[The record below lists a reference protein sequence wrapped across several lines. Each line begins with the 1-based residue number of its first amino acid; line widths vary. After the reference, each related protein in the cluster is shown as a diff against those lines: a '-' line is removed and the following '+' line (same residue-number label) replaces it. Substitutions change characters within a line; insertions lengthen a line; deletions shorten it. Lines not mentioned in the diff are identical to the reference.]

1 MQINKHY
8 LIIICFTICLGLIQ
22 SQTYSING
30 TILNFETEKPVI
42 NVNIYVENSNIRA
55 VSNKDGF
62 FTLYLNNQLENNI
75 DINIE
80 MIGFETKI
88 IHIDLLKPTINLDN
102 IYLKNQSIDLESVH
116 IHSHQ
121 HKTNQISDI
130 LLSGQKLNQNRTGNI
145 ATTLANQPNI
155 GVNSFGNVTSKPVL
169 RGYSG
174 DRFLLTR
181 DGNEI
186 GDLS

>member
-75 DINIE
+75 V
-80 MIGFETKI
+80 I
-88 IHIDLLKPTINLDN
+88 ILKW
-102 IYLKNQSIDLESVH
+102 
-116 IHSHQ
+116 
-121 HKTNQISDI
+121 
-130 LLSGQKLNQNRTGNI
+130 
-145 ATTLANQPNI
+145 
-155 GVNSFGNVTSKPVL
+155 
-169 RGYSG
+169 
-174 DRFLLTR
+174 
-181 DGNEI
+181 
-186 GDLS
+186 